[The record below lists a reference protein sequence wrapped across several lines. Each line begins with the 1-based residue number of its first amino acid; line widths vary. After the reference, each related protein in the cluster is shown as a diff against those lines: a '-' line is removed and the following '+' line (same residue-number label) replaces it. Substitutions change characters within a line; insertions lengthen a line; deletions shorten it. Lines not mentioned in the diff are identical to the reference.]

1 MRFSMSLPVR
11 VVPALAVAA
20 CLAHASAAHAANQAK
35 APPIVANPTAI
46 AVYVPP
52 SALSARSYITATNLW
67 IEPGK
72 ALADA
77 LDDVGKRYF
86 PKLHVVPSTTE
97 QRYALLADL
106 APKWTAEHGKM
117 KLTVDYAVYGADGKK
132 LLDGSHVQPVT
143 VRGFNFNAAATAGS
157 TLAVQHVMSQIQSR
171 LKPDPARFPADGST
185 AKIDYA
191 PLVDRAKPIRTGT
204 AFFINK
210 SGQLLTAAHVS
221 RDCMLMEAHQDG
233 TTFPVTAKASS
244 ALLDVAVLES
254 GKTRDATLAL
264 RLGHEIVLGE
274 ALTSVGYPLA
284 GLLGDS
290 PNLTRGNV
298 SASKGLRGS
307 MGMFQFSAPIQ
318 PGNSGGPI
326 VSDNGEL
333 LGMAVSTL
341 NAASLAQLGHIP
353 QNINFAL
360 DGRYVAMFLRR
371 ENVPFEA
378 IQPQGTGSMQVANQA
393 ALSNTVQL
401 NCYQ

>member
-1 MRFSMSLPVR
+1 MRSTIPLQARLAPLL
-11 VVPALAVAA
+11 ALA
-20 CLAHASAAHAANQAK
+20 ASALAAPAAG
-35 APPIVANPTAI
+35 APKNNAASIVPNATEL

-52 SALSARSYITATNLW
+52 AALAARSYLPTINVW

-86 PKLHVVPSTTE
+86 PALHLVPDDDAA
-97 QRYALLADL
+97 RYALLVDL
-106 APKWTAEHGKM
+106 APKWSAERGKTQ
-117 KLTVDYAVYGADGKK
+117 LTVKYEVYGVDGQK
-132 LLDGSHVQPVT
+132 LLDGSSVQPVQI
-143 VRGFNFNAAATAGS
+143 RGGNFNAAAQGAS
-157 TLAVQHVMSQIQSR
+157 ALAVQQVMADIQRR
-171 LKPDPARFPADGST
+171 LDPGPERFPATGST
-185 AKIDYA
+185 TAIDYA
-191 PLVDRAKPIRTGT
+191 ALVDRSKPLRTGT
-204 AFFINK
+204 AFFINP
-210 SGQLLTAAHVS
+210 SGQLLTAAHVA
-221 RDCMLMEAHQDG
+221 RDCMAMDVHQDG
-233 TTFPVTAKASS
+233 TTYPVTARASS

-254 GKTRDATLAL
+254 GRPRASAL
-264 RLGHEIVLGE
+264 PLRQGHAIELGE
-274 ALTSVGYPLA
+274 TVTSVGYPLS

-290 PNLTRGNV
+290 PNLTRGNI

-307 MGMFQFSAPIQ
+307 LGMFQFSAPIQ

-341 NAASLAQLGHIP
+341 NAGSLAQLGHIP

-360 DGRYVAMFLRR
+360 DARYVAMFLQR
-371 ENVPFEA
+371 EKIAYEV
-378 IQPQGTGSMQVANQA
+378 IQPKGAGSMQTANQA